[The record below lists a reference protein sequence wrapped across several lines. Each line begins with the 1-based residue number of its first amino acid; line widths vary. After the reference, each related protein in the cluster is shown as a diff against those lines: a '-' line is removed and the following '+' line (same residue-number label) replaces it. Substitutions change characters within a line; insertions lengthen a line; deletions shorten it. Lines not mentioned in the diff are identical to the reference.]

1 MAKPG
6 DMKVEIEMKQD
17 WRCPQCGKVEPSED
31 NTMSLIVGSIVAVA
45 VVALGSAVF
54 GGVCVLWLKSLG
66 GF

>member
-6 DMKVEIEMKQD
+6 DMKVEVEMTGD

-31 NTMSLIVGSIVAVA
+31 NTMSLVVGSIVAIA
-45 VVALGSAVF
+45 IVALGSAVF
-54 GGVCVLWLKSLG
+54 GGVCVLWLKSMG